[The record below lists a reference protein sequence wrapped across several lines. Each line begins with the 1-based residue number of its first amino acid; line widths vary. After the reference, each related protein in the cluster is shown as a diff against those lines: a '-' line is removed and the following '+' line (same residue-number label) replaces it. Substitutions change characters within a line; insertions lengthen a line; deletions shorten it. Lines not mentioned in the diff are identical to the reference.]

1 MPGPHSPV
9 IPLRR
14 RSSAGRLIS
23 ALALTLL
30 LLCGVVATP
39 TPVADTTAW
48 LILAVL
54 VGLVVASLWLRRRDR
69 LAYERSLEQEAAAR
83 AVAED
88 RLAIAR
94 DLHDAVSGS
103 LGAITVRSAVAQR
116 LDTRPEA
123 LLQALRDI
131 EAASREATDALR
143 GMLGVLRSGAVASAP
158 VTKRTQADRADRT
171 DGATA
176 GDQATALPTAEPPP
190 GPRLSA
196 QQTPSPA
203 LSTVLEAA
211 VAQAR
216 RNGVQAAVALGALNP
231 ERPLPAPLTE
241 AAGAV
246 IREALSNTARHAGPV
261 RATIRVWEAGGQAGL
276 GELRVLVA
284 DTGPAP
290 GWQAQLGTGTGLR
303 GLGERI
309 EALGGSLR
317 AGQHDHGAPGFA
329 VEARLPLAD
338 SPARPRP
345 AARRQRRAGGGQ

>member
-1 MPGPHSPV
+1 M
-9 IPLRR
+9 
-14 RSSAGRLIS
+14 
-23 ALALTLL
+23 
-30 LLCGVVATP
+30 
-39 TPVADTTAW
+39 ADTTAW

-54 VGLVVASLWLRRRDR
+54 AGLVVASLWLRRRDR

-158 VTKRTQADRADRT
+158 VTKRTQADRTDRT

-176 GDQATALPTAEPPP
+176 GDQATALPTADPPQD
-190 GPRLSA
+190 PRLSP
-196 QQTPSPA
+196 QPV
-203 LSTVLEAA
+203 LSAVLGAA

-216 RNGVQAAVALGALNP
+216 RNGVQAAVELGALSTG
-231 ERPLPAPLTE
+231 RPLPAPLTE

-290 GWQAQLGTGTGLR
+290 GWQAQPGTGTGLR

-317 AGQHDHGAPGFA
+317 AGQHDHGAPGF
-329 VEARLPLAD
+329 VLEARLPLAD

>member
-1 MPGPHSPV
+1 M
-9 IPLRR
+9 
-14 RSSAGRLIS
+14 
-23 ALALTLL
+23 
-30 LLCGVVATP
+30 ATP

-48 LILAVL
+48 LILAAL
-54 VGLVVASLWLRRRDR
+54 AGLVVASLWLRRRDR

-116 LDTRPEA
+116 LDTQPEA

-131 EAASREATDALR
+131 EAASREATDGLR
-143 GMLGVLRSGAVASAP
+143 SMLGVLRGGAGLPAPTASA
-158 VTKRTQADRADRT
+158 
-171 DGATA
+171 
-176 GDQATALPTAEPPP
+176 
-190 GPRLSA
+190 A
-196 QQTPSPA
+196 QRPAPQPA
-203 LSTVLEAA
+203 LATVLEAA

-216 RNGVQAAVALGALNP
+216 RNGVQAAVESSALTT
-231 ERPLPAPLTE
+231 ERPLPAPLIE

-246 IREALSNTARHAGPV
+246 AREALSNTARHAGPV
-261 RATIRVWEAGGQAGL
+261 DATIRVWESHSDDGP
-276 GELRVLVA
+276 GELNILVT
-284 DTGPAP
+284 DSGPAP
-290 GWQAQLGTGTGLR
+290 DWQAQPGTGTGLR

-309 EALGGSLR
+309 EALGGRLL
-317 AGQHDHGAPGFA
+317 AGQYDDGTPGFA

-338 SPARPRP
+338 PPTRPRP